1 MLKVDHLS
9 TSYKT
14 LDGDVH
20 VINDL
25 NFEIRENEIFGI
37 AGESGCG
44 KTTLLKTLYDIV
56 EYPLVIDQGKVTL
69 SGEKNGKPFSFESGQ
84 IRKTWWNNISYVPQ
98 AAQSVLN
105 PIVRLKKQFLDS
117 IPKQDKRNETEKQT
131 LARVAKY
138 LEELSLSPDVLEAY
152 PFQLSGGMRQRV
164 IIALATFMSPS
175 VVLADEP
182 TTALDVVVQR
192 GILMMLMRLQRRLKN
207 TMVIVSHDMGVHYQV
222 TDRMAIMY
230 SGSIIELGNTEE
242 IFSDP
247 VHPYTT
253 MLVGS
258 LPRVGDKSQKVGIP
272 GRPPA
277 LTNPPPGC
285 RFAPRCPYATDLC
298 RKEIPAFREVK
309 PGRFAA
315 CHLLNKGM
323 IRGKKLVAVDDV
335 SISIDN
341 DKPVILSVVGES
353 GCGKS
358 TLCKMVLRLHRPDM
372 GDIILDGRSYLDKK
386 GYDPLQFKLDVQPIF
401 QNPYESFSARKPVDS
416 YQFNTALRLGIA
428 KNREEATKLVDEA
441 LKSVG
446 LSLAV
451 VKGKYP
457 TQFSGG
463 ELQRVSIARA
473 LITRPKLIIADEPVA
488 AIDAS
493 MKMNIVNLFK
503 ELKDKY
509 GISFIYITH
518 DLSTAYYVSD
528 YIATLYRGCLIEY
541 GPAKEIMDNPAHPY
555 TELLMNAVPKVGDKW
570 KEDLVLPDMED
581 KEYSIS
587 YCKFAPRCPY
597 ATDECRN
604 ARPGET
610 YLNETRKVMCFHPL
624 KG

>member
-37 AGESGCG
+37 A
-44 KTTLLKTLYDIV
+44 
-56 EYPLVIDQGKVTL
+56 
-69 SGEKNGKPFSFESGQ
+69 
-84 IRKTWWNNISYVPQ
+84 
-98 AAQSVLN
+98 
-105 PIVRLKKQFLDS
+105 
-117 IPKQDKRNETEKQT
+117 
-131 LARVAKY
+131 
-138 LEELSLSPDVLEAY
+138 
-152 PFQLSGGMRQRV
+152 
-164 IIALATFMSPS
+164 
-175 VVLADEP
+175 
-182 TTALDVVVQR
+182 
-192 GILMMLMRLQRRLKN
+192 
-207 TMVIVSHDMGVHYQV
+207 
-222 TDRMAIMY
+222 
-230 SGSIIELGNTEE
+230 
-242 IFSDP
+242 
-247 VHPYTT
+247 
-253 MLVGS
+253 
-258 LPRVGDKSQKVGIP
+258 
-272 GRPPA
+272 
-277 LTNPPPGC
+277 
-285 RFAPRCPYATDLC
+285 
-298 RKEIPAFREVK
+298 
-309 PGRFAA
+309 
-315 CHLLNKGM
+315 
-323 IRGKKLVAVDDV
+323 
-335 SISIDN
+335 
-341 DKPVILSVVGES
+341 GES

-416 YQFNTALRLGIA
+416 YLFNTALRLGIA

>member
-1 MLKVDHLS
+1 M
-9 TSYKT
+9 
-14 LDGDVH
+14 
-20 VINDL
+20 
-25 NFEIRENEIFGI
+25 
-37 AGESGCG
+37 
-44 KTTLLKTLYDIV
+44 
-56 EYPLVIDQGKVTL
+56 
-69 SGEKNGKPFSFESGQ
+69 
-84 IRKTWWNNISYVPQ
+84 
-98 AAQSVLN
+98 
-105 PIVRLKKQFLDS
+105 
-117 IPKQDKRNETEKQT
+117 
-131 LARVAKY
+131 
-138 LEELSLSPDVLEAY
+138 
-152 PFQLSGGMRQRV
+152 
-164 IIALATFMSPS
+164 
-175 VVLADEP
+175 
-182 TTALDVVVQR
+182 
-192 GILMMLMRLQRRLKN
+192 
-207 TMVIVSHDMGVHYQV
+207 
-222 TDRMAIMY
+222 
-230 SGSIIELGNTEE
+230 
-242 IFSDP
+242 
-247 VHPYTT
+247 
-253 MLVGS
+253 
-258 LPRVGDKSQKVGIP
+258 
-272 GRPPA
+272 
-277 LTNPPPGC
+277 
-285 RFAPRCPYATDLC
+285 
-298 RKEIPAFREVK
+298 
-309 PGRFAA
+309 
-315 CHLLNKGM
+315 
-323 IRGKKLVAVDDV
+323 VAVDDV

-416 YQFNTALRLGIA
+416 YLFNTALRLGIA